1 MKKNLQN
8 YGASLFLVILVA
20 LSIFIVLTFAVPKA
34 KPMMTTYKTN
44 GGIKRKENKEV
55 LSYVAIGDSLTEGV
69 GDSTNSG
76 GFVPLVAK
84 EIKKEYKLNGIQTE
98 NYGKSGD
105 RSDQILKK
113 IKNSEEIQ
121 KSITSADIITITVG
135 GNDLMKVVKG
145 DLFKITTESFEK
157 PLKNYQKEIE
167 KIIQEIRKY
176 NADVPIYFLGIYNP
190 FYLYFPEITEMQSI
204 VNNWN
209 KATKE
214 VVTNEK
220 NTYFIPIN
228 DLLYKGKNNEVGIV
242 GQETTSSSTD
252 DKNVENELLYEAD
265 HFHPNNLGYQIMAN
279 AICEE
284 LIETKDSW
292 LPKTEEE

>member
-1 MKKNLQN
+1 MKKILKNC
-8 YGASLFLVILVA
+8 GASLLLVA
-20 LSIFIVLTFAVPKA
+20 LVASTIFMVLVFAVPKA
-34 KPMMTTYKTN
+34 KPMMIN
-44 GGIKRKENKEV
+44 NQIKEVIKQKNDKEV

-84 EIKKEYKLNGIQTE
+84 EIKKEYKLNGIQTD

-105 RSDQILKK
+105 RSDQILKR
-113 IKNSEEIQ
+113 IKKSEDIQ
-121 KSITSADIITITVG
+121 QSITAADIITITVG

-145 DLFKITTESFEK
+145 DLLKITTESFEK

-167 KIIQEIRKY
+167 NIIQEIRKY
-176 NADVPIYFLGIYNP
+176 NENAPIYFLGIYNP

-209 KATKE
+209 KATE
-214 VVTNEK
+214 EIVTNEK

-228 DLLYKGKNNEVGIV
+228 DLLYKGKDNEVGIV
-242 GQETTSSSTD
+242 GQETSSSSENNKKIT
-252 DKNVENELLYEAD
+252 NELLYEVD

-279 AICEE
+279 AICKE
-284 LIETKDSW
+284 LTETKNSW
-292 LPKTEEE
+292 LPKVEE